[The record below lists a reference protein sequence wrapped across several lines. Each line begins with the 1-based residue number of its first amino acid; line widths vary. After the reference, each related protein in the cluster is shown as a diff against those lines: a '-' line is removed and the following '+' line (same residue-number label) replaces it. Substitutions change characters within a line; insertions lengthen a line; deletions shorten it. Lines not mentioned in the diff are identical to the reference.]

1 MQRGNLGLV
10 CSSVGPVVGAVT
22 FPSGVTAKPMASLS
36 SALDAW
42 RLLKGHA
49 ECAGEIPHL
58 RELMADTKR
67 CEKLFAS
74 HDGIT
79 LDFSRQAR
87 QLRERAPRPRPARR
101 DSWGKGK
108 RAAEAPLAA
117 ARPRDT
123 RLVRGLWQQGAP
135 RAWLRR

>member
-1 MQRGNLGLV
+1 MRVAAPVGAPACARAGRAGALPRLRRAAVQRGNLGLV

-49 ECAGEIPHL
+49 ECANEIPHL

-87 QLRERAPRPRPARR
+87 QRRERAARCRPARR
-101 DSWGKGK
+101 NSREKGK
-108 RAAEAPLAA
+108 RAA
-117 ARPRDT
+117 
-123 RLVRGLWQQGAP
+123 
-135 RAWLRR
+135 